1 MQCVAVQAVEDLYAA
16 GCQRKLVLLIRAL
29 REYVHIGIGCDCC
42 GAYPIRGKR
51 FKCLDCPEAV
61 GFDLCEACHRG
72 SLVSYGRFNQRHV
85 AGGVGTMTQLHVQ
98 SW

>member
-1 MQCVAVQAVEDLYAA
+1 VHLDANSNVPCFVT
-16 GCQRKLVLLIRAL
+16 RAL

-85 AGGVGTMTQLHVQ
+85 AGGLQ
-98 SW
+98 